1 MEACYWSQTLVQV
14 QHEKDNSSFHR
25 QNGDGEDEKKEL
37 ESRRLNMR
45 EDGHKRCEEFD
56 GVRDKSCREAGA
68 AQKEAAMEVIVCK
81 FDNDDEVVV
90 VAVVHEEFDNGGDGL
105 VAMEILAHLET
116 EAEVGVHK
124 SDKNFQDWEDCRGDE
139 IGEGGTLEVGILGL
153 HRDVVRDLQKEEEQ
167 EDV

>member
-1 MEACYWSQTLVQV
+1 MQV

-56 GVRDKSCREAGA
+56 AVRDQSCKETVV
-68 AQKEAAMEVIVCK
+68 AQKEAAMEVIVRK
-81 FDNDDEVVV
+81 FDNDDDEEVVV
-90 VAVVHEEFDNGGDGL
+90 VVVVVVHEEFDNGGDGL

-116 EAEVGVHK
+116 EAEAGVHK